1 MAEHQGRD
9 GPWFDEIY
17 RRCYPAVMRYG
28 YRRLY
33 DLEAAHELAQD
44 VFVVTWRRR
53 RDVPTEVLP
62 WLYAVARRLLANEW
76 RARRTAAETVAP
88 PPDHGWVAEPSD
100 LIAAVMDVNTALAT
114 LSEADREVLRL
125 IGWEE
130 LTVSEAATVLGCSRL
145 AASARLWRARK
156 RLTAALGSMSGD
168 DSHVTHPRT
177 GKVELHA

>member
-1 MAEHQGRD
+1 MAEHDGRD
-9 GPWFDEIY
+9 GPWFDETY
-17 RRCYPAVMRYG
+17 RRCYPAVVRYG

-33 DLEAAHELAQD
+33 DLEAAHELAQE

-53 RDVPTEVLP
+53 RDVPPNVLP

-76 RARRTAAETVAP
+76 RARRAAPDIVATQ
-88 PPDHGWVAEPSD
+88 PDELWVAEPSD
-100 LIAAVMDVNTALAT
+100 LVAAVIDMNAALAT

-145 AASARLWRARK
+145 AASTRLWRARK
-156 RLTAALGSMSGD
+156 RLAAALGSGSAAD
-168 DSHVTHPRT
+168 RRT
-177 GKVELHA
+177 AHARKTEVEFHA